1 MCLPVRSKYNNADAG
16 AACVCV
22 LPAYRRTEVVKVLNR
37 IPSARLS
44 AGLIVL
50 VTVSGCSWFHHRS
63 SEPAVAAMPSSP
75 QVPDSGEALPVDEM
89 TATEAATSG
98 AGATAS
104 AQSSPAPADS
114 GSMLNPN
121 APKSYTVKRG
131 DTLWGI
137 ATTFLRDPWLW
148 PEVWYINPQVANPHL
163 IYPGDTLALAFG
175 RDGKPIIR
183 LEQGGAARLDPRLRS
198 SPLDGAIPTIPYSA
212 IAAFLSRPSVLT
224 NEQIREAPHVVAF
237 RDEHVVAGTGHEVY
251 IADLKATPNS
261 RFSVVHV
268 GDELR
273 DPDDNKVVG
282 YQGIYTATALVSQ
295 PGSPTKALLIDTSRE
310 TMQGDKVLTADLD
323 VPLNFMLRAPRN
335 DVHGRIIS
343 VIDGTQ
349 DIGQYQIVVI
359 NRGKR
364 HGIDAGHVLAV
375 DSAGKV
381 VRDVYGKQPG
391 YARYL
396 GGVGTSFA
404 PKVKLPDER
413 AGTLLVFKSFDRIS
427 YALVVGAANIIRV
440 QDVVHNP

>member
-1 MCLPVRSKYNNADAG
+1 
-16 AACVCV
+16 
-22 LPAYRRTEVVKVLNR
+22 VLNR

-114 GSMLNPN
+114 ASMLNPN

-137 ATTFLRDPWLW
+137 ASTFLRDPWLW

-212 IAAFLSRPSVLT
+212 ISAFLSRPSVLT

-261 RFSVVHV
+261 RYSVVHV

-391 YARYL
+391 YARFL
-396 GGVGTSFA
+396 GGVGTSFS

>member
-1 MCLPVRSKYNNADAG
+1 MALEVLKVSKQ
-16 AACVCV
+16 
-22 LPAYRRTEVVKVLNR
+22 
-37 IPSARLS
+37 IPSVRALT
-44 AGLIVL
+44 AGLVVL
-50 VTVSGCSWFHHRS
+50 VTVTGCSWFHHR
-63 SEPAVAAMPSSP
+63 EAPAVAAMPSSP

-89 TATEAATSG
+89 TATEAAANG
-98 AGATAS
+98 AGSSST
-104 AQSSPAPADS
+104 AQSGPAQIDA
-114 GSMLNPN
+114 GVLNPN

-137 ATTFLRDPWLW
+137 ASTFLRDPWLW

-175 RDGKPIIR
+175 RDGKPMIR

-212 IAAFLSRPSVLT
+212 ISAFLSRPSVLT
-224 NEQIREAPHVVAF
+224 DDQIRTAPHVVAF

-251 IADLKATPNS
+251 IADLKATANS
-261 RFSVVHV
+261 RYSVVHV
-268 GDELR
+268 GDALR

-282 YQGIYTATALVSQ
+282 YQGIYTATALVSL

-310 TMQGDKVLTADLD
+310 TMQGDKVLAADLE

-343 VIDGTQ
+343 VIDGTA

-364 HGIDAGHVLAV
+364 HGIDAGHVLAI

-396 GGVGTSFA
+396 GGVGTSLS

-413 AGTLLVFKSFDRIS
+413 AGTLLIFKSFDRIS
-427 YALVVGAANIIRV
+427 YGLIVGANNVIRV

>member
-1 MCLPVRSKYNNADAG
+1 MSIRNPSVR
-16 AACVCV
+16 V
-22 LPAYRRTEVVKVLNR
+22 
-37 IPSARLS
+37 S
-44 AGLIVL
+44 AGLVVFL
-50 VTVSGCSWFHHRS
+50 MAVSGCSLFHHHD
-63 SEPAVAAMPSSP
+63 EPAVAAMPSASAP
-75 QVPDSGEALPVDEM
+75 PDSQEALPVDEM

-98 AGATAS
+98 AGAS
-104 AQSSPAPADS
+104 AAAEAAPAPAES
-114 GSMLNPN
+114 SIINPS

-137 ATTFLRDPWLW
+137 ASMFLKDPWLW

-163 IYPGDTLALAFG
+163 IYPGDTLALAYG
-175 RDGKPIIR
+175 KDGKPMIR

-224 NEQIREAPHVVAF
+224 NEQLRDAPHVVAF
-237 RDEHVVAGTGHEVY
+237 RDEHVVAGSGHEVY

-268 GDELR
+268 GDALR

-282 YQGIYTATALVSQ
+282 YEGIYTATALVSQ
-295 PGSPTKALLIDTSRE
+295 PGSPTKALLIDTARE
-310 TMQGDKVLTADLD
+310 TVQGDKVLSADLD

-343 VIDGTQ
+343 VVDGT
-349 DIGQYQIVVI
+349 DLIGQYQIVVI

-375 DSAGKV
+375 DQAGRTV
-381 VRDVYGKQPG
+381 TDVY
-391 YARYL
+391 ARESAVVRYL
-396 GGVGTSFA
+396 GSAGYSFA

-413 AGTLLVFKSFDRIS
+413 AGTLLVFKSFDRVS
-427 YALVVGAANIIRV
+427 YGLVIGASDAIHT
-440 QDVVHNP
+440 QDIVHNP

>member
-1 MCLPVRSKYNNADAG
+1 VI
-16 AACVCV
+16 
-22 LPAYRRTEVVKVLNR
+22 NR
-37 IPSARLS
+37 IPSARLT
-44 AGLIVL
+44 AGLVVL
-50 VTVSGCSWFHHRS
+50 LTVSGCSWFHHRS
-63 SEPAVAAMPSSP
+63 DEPAVAAMPSAP
-75 QVPDSGEALPVDEM
+75 QVPDSGEAPPVDEM

-104 AQSSPAPADS
+104 AESSSAPADS

-137 ATTFLRDPWLW
+137 ASTFLRDPWLW

-183 LEQGGAARLDPRLRS
+183 LQQGGAARLDPRLRS

-212 IAAFLSRPSVLT
+212 ISAFLSRPSVLT
-224 NEQIREAPHVVAF
+224 NDQHLAG
-237 RDEHVVAGTGHEVY
+237 GTGHEVY
-251 IADLKATPNS
+251 IADLKATPNT

-268 GDELR
+268 GDALR

-282 YQGIYTATALVSQ
+282 YEGIYTATALVSQ

-310 TMQGDKVLTADLD
+310 TVQGDKVLAADLD

-349 DIGQYQIVVI
+349 AIGQYQIVVI

-364 HGIDAGHVLAV
+364 HGIDAGHVLAI
-375 DSAGKV
+375 DQAGAI
-381 VRDVYGKQPG
+381 VRDVYGKQSG
-391 YARYL
+391 FSRYL
-396 GGVGTSFA
+396 GGVGSSFA

-427 YALVVGAANIIRV
+427 YGLIVGAANVIHV
-440 QDVVHNP
+440 HDVVHNP

>member
-1 MCLPVRSKYNNADAG
+1 
-16 AACVCV
+16 
-22 LPAYRRTEVVKVLNR
+22 
-37 IPSARLS
+37 
-44 AGLIVL
+44 VL

-63 SEPAVAAMPSSP
+63 DEPAVAAMPSP
-75 QVPDSGEALPVDEM
+75 HEVPDSGEAPPVDEM
-89 TATEAATSG
+89 TATEAAVSG
-98 AGATAS
+98 AGASAS
-104 AQSSPAPADS
+104 AESSSSPADS
-114 GSMLNPN
+114 GGIINPN

-137 ATTFLRDPWLW
+137 ASTFLRDPWLW

-163 IYPGDTLALAFG
+163 IYPGDTLALAYG

-212 IAAFLSRPSVLT
+212 ISAFLSRPSVLT
-224 NEQIREAPHVVAF
+224 KEQIREAPHIVAF
-237 RDEHVVAGTGHEVY
+237 RDDHVVAGTGHEVY
-251 IADLKATPNS
+251 IADLQAAPNS

-268 GDELR
+268 GDPLR
-273 DPDDNKVVG
+273 DPDDNNVVG
-282 YQGIYTATALVSQ
+282 YEGIYTATALVSK
-295 PGSPTKALLIDTSRE
+295 PGSPAKALLIDTSRE
-310 TMQGDKVLTADLD
+310 TVQGDKVLAADLD

-343 VIDGTQ
+343 VMDGTQ
-349 DIGQYQIVVI
+349 AIGQYQIVVI

-375 DSAGKV
+375 DQAGKV
-381 VRDVYGKQPG
+381 VRDVYGKQSG
-391 YARYL
+391 FTRAL

-404 PKVKLPDER
+404 QKVKLPDER
-413 AGTLLVFKSFDRIS
+413 AGTLLIFKSFDRIS
-427 YALVVGAANIIRV
+427 YGLIIGAANVIHV

>member
-1 MCLPVRSKYNNADAG
+1 
-16 AACVCV
+16 
-22 LPAYRRTEVVKVLNR
+22 
-37 IPSARLS
+37 
-44 AGLIVL
+44 VL

-63 SEPAVAAMPSSP
+63 DEPAVAAMPSAP
-75 QVPDSGEALPVDEM
+75 QVPDSGEAPPVDEM

-104 AQSSPAPADS
+104 AESSSAPDS

-137 ATTFLRDPWLW
+137 ASTFLRDPWLW

-183 LEQGGAARLDPRLRS
+183 LQQGGAARLDPRLRS

-212 IAAFLSRPSVLT
+212 ISAFLSRPSILT
-224 NEQIREAPHVVAF
+224 NDQIREAPHVVAF
-237 RDEHVVAGTGHEVY
+237 RDEHLAGGTGHEVY
-251 IADLKATPNS
+251 IADLKATPNA

-268 GDELR
+268 GDALR

-282 YQGIYTATALVSQ
+282 YEGIYTATALVSQ

-310 TMQGDKVLTADLD
+310 TVQGDKVLTADLD

-349 DIGQYQIVVI
+349 AIGQYQIVVI

-364 HGIDAGHVLAV
+364 HGIDAGHVLAI
-375 DSAGKV
+375 DQAGAV
-381 VRDVYGKQPG
+381 VRDVHGKQSG
-391 YARYL
+391 FSRYL
-396 GGVGTSFA
+396 GGVGSSFA

-413 AGTLLVFKSFDRIS
+413 AGTLLIFKSFDRIS
-427 YALVVGAANIIRV
+427 YGLIVGAANVIHV
-440 QDVVHNP
+440 HDVVHNP